1 MSWCGMFYNHVPFG
15 NGPLKMINYLQNIRF
30 YVAFQSHVD
39 LPTGKNNAAFIDYT
53 LASKKNANLKYQSPI
68 INKMKNKFGTPPA
81 TVELT

>member
-1 MSWCGMFYNHVPFG
+1 MFYNHVPFG

-53 LASKKNANLKYQSPI
+53 LASKKKC
-68 INKMKNKFGTPPA
+68 
-81 TVELT
+81 